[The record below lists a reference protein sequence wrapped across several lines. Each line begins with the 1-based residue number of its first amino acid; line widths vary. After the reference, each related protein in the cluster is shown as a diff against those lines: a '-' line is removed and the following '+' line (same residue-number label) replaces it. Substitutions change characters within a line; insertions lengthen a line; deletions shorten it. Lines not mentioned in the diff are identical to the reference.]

1 MSSIARGTTKMY
13 ITAVPLTNG
22 GLWLSAYTIDGSLLS
37 MEYEGYEVD
46 EAKENFIKLLVQYNL
61 QQKEG

>member
-1 MSSIARGTTKMY
+1 MY

-22 GLWLSAYTIDGSLLS
+22 GLWLSSYTDDERLLS
-37 MEYEGYEVD
+37 MEYEGYEID